1 MTLLALWAASR
12 FNRLDPAVM
21 YAKPHIQIFL
31 CAGIALLTLAGCAAH
46 QAAPVHHFGTHLDS
60 AGSTGA
66 VMVRDGDTVWRI
78 SERYR
83 LPLRDIID
91 INGLTAPYHLKAGQ
105 RLQLPP
111 PQEYKTASGD
121 TVTGIARMYGVPAS
135 QLVST
140 NKLAAPY
147 RLKEGQVLRIPA
159 AARAAGTQ
167 VAVNTA
173 APRSTNPVP
182 SGTNNTQM
190 ARPNT
195 YVATS
200 AAPVTTALTSAPPQP
215 VPPESAR
222 VYPPPA
228 AQKQAAPGA
237 FSAAPVSAAKTP
249 ASMVSTGAVSP
260 QGFVWPIRGKVI
272 SSYGPK
278 PGHLHNDG
286 INIAAPR
293 GAAVVAAADGT
304 VTYVGDSL
312 ASYGNLVLI
321 RHNNGLVTAYAHLDR
336 VHVVRGDT
344 VKRGQAIGTVG
355 STGTVANPQLHF
367 EVRKG
372 IESLNPAKYLR

>member
-1 MTLLALWAASR
+1 MRARS
-12 FNRLDPAVM
+12 
-21 YAKPHIQIFL
+21 HIHFFL
-31 CAGIALLTLAGCAAH
+31 GAGIALLTLAGCEAH

-60 AGSTGA
+60 AGTTGA
-66 VMVRDGDTVWRI
+66 VMVREGDTVWRI

-83 LPLRDIID
+83 LPLRGIID
-91 INGLTAPYHLKAGQ
+91 INGLRAPYHLSAGQ

-111 PQEYKTASGD
+111 PQEYKVASGD

-135 QLVST
+135 QLVSA

-147 RLKEGQVLRIPA
+147 ELKQGQVLRIPA
-159 AARAAGTQ
+159 AMRPARTQ
-167 VAVNTA
+167 IAVRQPATATAPAQVNTH
-173 APRSTNPVP
+173 
-182 SGTNNTQM
+182 
-190 ARPNT
+190 
-195 YVATS
+195 VATS
-200 AAPVTTALTSAPPQP
+200 AAPITVAVTSAPPQP
-215 VPPESAR
+215 VPPESTK
-222 VYPPPA
+222 VYPPPSSPA
-228 AQKQAAPGA
+228 AQKAAAITGTPPVRA
-237 FSAAPVSAAKTP
+237 VSASSAP
-249 ASMVSTGAVSP
+249 ASMVSTGAPSA

-293 GAAVVAAADGT
+293 GAAVAAAADGT

-321 RHNNGLVTAYAHLDR
+321 RHSNGLVTAYAHLDR
-336 VHVVRGDT
+336 VHVTRGD
-344 VKRGQAIGTVG
+344 VVRRGQAIGTVG

-372 IESLNPAKYLR
+372 IESLNPSKYLS

>member
-1 MTLLALWAASR
+1 MG
-12 FNRLDPAVM
+12 
-21 YAKPHIQIFL
+21 
-31 CAGIALLTLAGCAAH
+31 AGIALLTLAGCEAH

-60 AGSTGA
+60 AGTTGA
-66 VMVRDGDTVWRI
+66 VMVREGDTVWRI

-91 INGLTAPYHLKAGQ
+91 INGLRAPYHLSAGQ

-111 PQEYKTASGD
+111 PQEYKAASGD

-135 QLVST
+135 QLVSA

-147 RLKEGQVLRIPA
+147 ELKQGQVLRIPA
-159 AARAAGTQ
+159 AQRPASTQ
-167 VAVNTA
+167 IAVNTPA
-173 APRSTNPVP
+173 VRST
-182 SGTNNTQM
+182 GNTAQTVTT
-190 ARPNT
+190 RPNT
-195 YVATS
+195 HVTTS
-200 AAPVTTALTSAPPQP
+200 AAPVTAAVTSAPPQP
-215 VPPESAR
+215 VPPESSK
-222 VYPPPA
+222 VYPPPSSPA
-228 AQKQAAPGA
+228 AKKAAAITGT
-237 FSAAPVSAAKTP
+237 APVRAVSASKTP
-249 ASMVSTGAVSP
+249 ASIVSTGAPSA

-293 GAAVVAAADGT
+293 GAAVAAAAAGT

-321 RHNNGLVTAYAHLDR
+321 RHSNGLVTAYAHLDR
-336 VHVVRGDT
+336 VHVARGDV

-355 STGTVANPQLHF
+355 STGMVANPQLHF

-372 IESLNPAKYLR
+372 IESLNPSKYLG

>member
-1 MTLLALWAASR
+1 MTTPQDSWAVSR
-12 FNRLDPAVM
+12 FNPRDPAVM
-21 YAKPHIQIFL
+21 CARSHIRFFL
-31 CAGIALLTLAGCAAH
+31 CAGIALLTLAGCEAH

-66 VMVRDGDTVWRI
+66 VMVREGDTVWRI

-91 INGLTAPYHLKAGQ
+91 INGLTAPYHLNAGQ

-111 PQEYKTASGD
+111 PQEYKASSGD

-135 QLVST
+135 QLVTT

-159 AARAAGTQ
+159 AARPASSQ
-167 VAVNTA
+167 IAVNTPPARA
-173 APRSTNPVP
+173 ANNIQTTRP
-182 SGTNNTQM
+182 S
-190 ARPNT
+190 T

-200 AAPVTTALTSAPPQP
+200 AAPVATAVTSAPPQP

-222 VYPPPA
+222 VYPPLSPA
-228 AQKQAAPGA
+228 VQQHAAAPA
-237 FSAAPVSAAKTP
+237 VRAATVTKTP
-249 ASMVSTGAVSP
+249 ASMVSTGAVSS

-293 GAAVVAAADGT
+293 GAAVAAAAEGT

-321 RHNNGLVTAYAHLDR
+321 RHSNGLVTAYAHLDR

-372 IESLNPAKYLR
+372 IESLNPAKYLS